1 MGAALAV
8 LDLQPRATRSQAR
21 RGPVLAGS
29 RPRILLATEGTYPYV
44 MGGVSSWCDL
54 LVNGLDE
61 FDWLVLPIVAP
72 GKREPLYTLPP
83 QAREVGR
90 IEVWSESLPRGL
102 RRTKTATD
110 LPAVLV
116 RHLLGWEGD
125 TAALLDAFIACRRY
139 PADVRRAFRSRQ
151 GWSAYLSALGDVLD
165 ERIPEAG
172 TPPRLDLVEAAAL
185 YQTLYWVARTAA
197 EPTPPCDLL
206 HVTAAGWAAVPAVVH
221 KALHGTPIVL
231 TEHGVYLRESYLAAV
246 RGGDT
251 PGTRFANTRLARGLT
266 RSAYAGADVICP
278 VTDANAYWEMGLGID
293 PEKIRVLYNGL
304 DQPDEPIAP
313 PGTQTVVSVGR
324 IDPLKDIHTLLRVA
338 ADTLELIPDAQF
350 LHYGNVSPGEEA
362 YGRSCLSLHRQ
373 LGLGDGFRFMGRT
386 TDPNGAVRDADV
398 VLMTSISEGLP
409 MSILEAM
416 GQGRPVVS
424 TGVGGVPDV
433 VTGCGVVTAPGDDHG
448 LAMAV
453 TMLLRNPELAER
465 LGRRGHARLGRIFNK
480 AACVDGY
487 RELLGEMVARER

>member
-1 MGAALAV
+1 M
-8 LDLQPRATRSQAR
+8 
-21 RGPVLAGS
+21 
-29 RPRILLATEGTYPYV
+29 
-44 MGGVSSWCDL
+44 
-54 LVNGLDE
+54 
-61 FDWLVLPIVAP
+61 
-72 GKREPLYTLPP
+72 
-83 QAREVGR
+83 
-90 IEVWSESLPRGL
+90 
-102 RRTKTATD
+102 
-110 LPAVLV
+110 
-116 RHLLGWEGD
+116 
-125 TAALLDAFIACRRY
+125 
-139 PADVRRAFRSRQ
+139 RRAFRSRQ

-197 EPTPPCDLL
+197 EPTPACDLL

-313 PGTQTVVSVGR
+313 PGTKTVVSVGR

-338 ADTLELIPDAQF
+338 ADTLKLIPDARVPA
-350 LHYGNVSPGEEA
+350 LREREPGRRGLRA
-362 YGRSCLSLHRQ
+362 LVPVAAPATRTRRRLSLHGSHDRPQ
-373 LGLGDGFRFMGRT
+373 RRRPRRRRGADDEHLRRAADVDPGGDGPRAAGRL
-386 TDPNGAVRDADV
+386 DGRRRRAGRRH
-398 VLMTSISEGLP
+398 GLRRRHR
-409 MSILEAM
+409 A
-416 GQGRPVVS
+416 
-424 TGVGGVPDV
+424 
-433 VTGCGVVTAPGDDHG
+433 GDDHG

-487 RELLGEMVARER
+487 RELLGEMVAHER